1 MEKWWN
7 KRFINRRDW
16 ILDNLTELSL
26 TSDETLVILMI
37 DFLNQHMITITHGI
51 LAEKFKKDSD
61 EIDDI
66 LSHLTAK
73 GYLSLQ
79 FDQGKIIFSI
89 DGVFDDHKEKS
100 IAFDQSMFDLFES
113 EFGRPL
119 SQTELQR
126 MSDWLENYDQKLI
139 GYALREAV
147 TYDRKSFDYIDRI
160 LVEWKKTG
168 MSAEQYERGDR

>member
-1 MEKWWN
+1 
-7 KRFINRRDW
+7 
-16 ILDNLTELSL
+16 
-26 TSDETLVILMI
+26 
-37 DFLNQHMITITHGI
+37 
-51 LAEKFKKDSD
+51 
-61 EIDDI
+61 
-66 LSHLTAK
+66 
-73 GYLSLQ
+73 
-79 FDQGKIIFSI
+79 
-89 DGVFDDHKEKS
+89 
-100 IAFDQSMFDLFES
+100 MFDLFES